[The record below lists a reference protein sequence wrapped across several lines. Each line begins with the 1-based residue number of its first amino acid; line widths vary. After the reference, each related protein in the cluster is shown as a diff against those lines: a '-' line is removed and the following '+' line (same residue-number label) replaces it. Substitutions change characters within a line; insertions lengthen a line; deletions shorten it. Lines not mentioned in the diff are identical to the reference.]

1 MRGGSR
7 RRPEPI
13 ARFELDLLWGDSHGV
28 SLAEKSSGR
37 GPSGLWVAR
46 DGDSGPEPGQHAAC
60 VDAWLER
67 RGKDLSPEALLRLF
81 EAALG
86 ALWARTATTLGE
98 VTLAAI
104 GDRVLYN
111 ASEAFPLFSSL
122 KVEPAG
128 GIAFSE
134 LKNRISSA
142 QDGEL
147 VAGIRFVLVEFLSV
161 LGGLTAELLTRE
173 LHSELSNVA
182 LPENKSP

>member
-1 MRGGSR
+1 MALEAQTSFGRGPLRNAVKGRGIDSRDGGR
-7 RRPEPI
+7 RRPEPL
-13 ARFELDLLWGDSHGV
+13 AKFELDLLWGGSQGV
-28 SLAEKSSGR
+28 GLAGKSSVV

-46 DGDSGPEPGQHAAC
+46 DGGSGLEPAQHAAC

-67 RGKDLSPEALLRLF
+67 HGKGLSPEALLRLF

-86 ALWARTATTLGE
+86 ALWARTATTLGD
-98 VTLAAI
+98 VTLTAI

-134 LKNRISSA
+134 LKERISSA

-147 VAGIRFVLVEFLSV
+147 VAGIRFVLVEFLSCS
-161 LGGLTAELLTRE
+161 A
-173 LHSELSNVA
+173 A
-182 LPENKSP
+182 